1 MLRQVADLTLNR
13 LLLPRFRKEGDRLRM
28 EYVCPLA
35 QSHPHKIYFVL
46 RNICHVG
53 DRYDDEFCTKFG
65 ARTLLRAAA
74 SRPTPAEEVR
84 PDRRGHPRRPAARR
98 STR

>member
-1 MLRQVADLTLNR
+1 M
-13 LLLPRFRKEGDRLRM
+13 M
-28 EYVCPLA
+28 EYACPLS
-35 QSHPHKIYFVL
+35 QSHPHKLYFIL

-65 ARTLLRAAA
+65 ARR
-74 SRPTPAEEVR
+74 SYEPQVTPLSG
-84 PDRRGHPRRPAARR
+84 RGGGAHLKPSGRHAVRR